1 MRGMSER
8 LWVFKETRP
17 QIDGRS
23 KIKSTAFPKDSI
35 EPVTRAE
42 ASGTATSGPAAD
54 RVSGG
59 APQLPG
65 HTSRGGEKKLLE
77 LLSQCPV
84 LGISRGLWLIQRN
97 GISFGN
103 WKGSRIW
110 CQLIQSLSPAS
121 PTYQPY
127 KHQTSLK
134 LMISVRKVE

>member
-65 HTSRGGEKKLLE
+65 HPSRGGEKKLLE

-84 LGISRGLWLIQRN
+84 LGYLEACG
-97 GISFGN
+97 SFREMESALETGKDPGFGVN
-103 WKGSRIW
+103 
-110 CQLIQSLSPAS
+110 
-121 PTYQPY
+121 
-127 KHQTSLK
+127 
-134 LMISVRKVE
+134 